1 MKSRKRRLS
10 QNFLRVIKLNNSDRE
25 HILKSLNAGIRFDG
39 RKLDEFRKIV
49 VERGVSKNAE
59 GSARVLFGDTEVLA
73 GVKMAVESPYP
84 DTLDSGNLMV
94 NEELLPLSS
103 PVFEA
108 GPPSEEAIEIARLVD
123 RGIRESKTI
132 DMKSLCITPKEKV
145 WSVMIDIVT
154 INASGS
160 LIDAS
165 ALAAVAAITTARM
178 PKYEDGVVTY
188 KELTKEKLPVSLKE
202 LPVTVTVYK
211 IGPHLIVDP
220 LPEEESVADARIT
233 AEFIEDGSIVALQ
246 KGGEQPVSPEDIDAM
261 VALAQIKSREL
272 RKLL

>member
-1 MKSRKRRLS
+1 M
-10 QNFLRVIKLNNSDRE
+10 NNSDRE

-39 RKLDEFRKIV
+39 RKLDEFRKIT

-59 GSARVLFGDTEVLA
+59 GSSRVLFGDTEVLA
-73 GVKMAVESPYP
+73 GVKLAVEVPYP
-84 DTLDSGNLMV
+84 DTPDSGNLMV
-94 NEELLPLSS
+94 NEELLPLSN
-103 PVFEA
+103 PEFEA
-108 GPPSEEAIEIARLVD
+108 GPPSEEAIEVARIVD
-123 RGIRESKTI
+123 RGIRESKVI
-132 DMKSLCITPKEKV
+132 DMKKLCLAPKEKV

-154 INASGS
+154 INTSGS

-165 ALAAVAAITTARM
+165 ALAAVAAITDAKM
-178 PKYEDGVVTY
+178 PKYEEGVVSY
-188 KELTKEKLPVSLKE
+188 AELTKEKLPISLKE

-211 IGPHLIVDP
+211 IGPHFIVDP

-246 KGGEQPVSPEDIDAM
+246 KGGEQPVSSEDIEAM
-261 VALAQIKSREL
+261 VALAQVKSREL

>member
-1 MKSRKRRLS
+1 M
-10 QNFLRVIKLNNSDRE
+10 NNSDRE

-39 RKLDEFRKIV
+39 RKLDEFREIS

-73 GVKMAVESPYP
+73 GVKMAVEAPYP
-84 DTLDSGNLMV
+84 DTPDSGNLMV

-108 GPPSEEAIEIARLVD
+108 GPPSEEAIEVARLVD

-132 DMKSLCITPKEKV
+132 DVKALCITPKEKV

-165 ALAAVAAITTARM
+165 ALAAVAAITNARM
-178 PKYEDGVVTY
+178 PKYEDGVVNY
-188 KELTKEKLPVSLKE
+188 KELTKEKLPVSMKE

-220 LPEEESVADARIT
+220 IPEEESVADARIT
-233 AEFIEDGSIVALQ
+233 AEFIEDGSLVALQ

-261 VALAQIKSREL
+261 VALAQAKSREL
-272 RKLL
+272 RRLLQQQ